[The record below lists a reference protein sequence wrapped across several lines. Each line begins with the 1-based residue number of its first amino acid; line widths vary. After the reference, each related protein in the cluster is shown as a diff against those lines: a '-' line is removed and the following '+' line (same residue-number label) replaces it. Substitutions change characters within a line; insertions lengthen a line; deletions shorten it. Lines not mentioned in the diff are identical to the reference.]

1 MLGVVVKSA
10 GEEGPKDE
18 VQMERKPR
26 TIVIESAKRP
36 SSTSRPCLPP
46 GGVFEMKS
54 TRSWMVSVGLALT
67 LALSGATSIAL
78 LTPGVASAQ
87 DLTEARRVRIA
98 RRLALSTVSIIAGS
112 STGSGFVVS
121 QERWI
126 ITNYHVI
133 EGVARVGTVQVR
145 FGSGTTL
152 SARILE
158 TDQSHD
164 LALLEVAGGHVPSP
178 PLEMADSDDVEVGQQ
193 VLAFGSPFGLDG
205 TLTEGIVSARRDV
218 DGVGGG
224 MAHRLIQTDAP
235 INPGNSGGPLVDHRG
250 RVIGVNTA
258 ILSPGPSSGSL
269 GIGFAVPANYVRDF
283 LDDVRERVH
292 GRDGQTIAS
301 IGPTTPTPVTAT
313 TPTTPAVSSSPVFL
327 GVVGEDYA
335 QGSLTGVRVTRV
347 VTGSPAQRA
356 GIVGADEP
364 PPALISRLGVAWTGH
379 IITAV
384 DGQPL
389 RTVAELDAYLSTREP
404 GQRVRLSV
412 RLGSGSLSGDT
423 TVTLEAPR

>member
-1 MLGVVVKSA
+1 VPPNK
-10 GEEGPKDE
+10 KDE
-18 VQMERKPR
+18 
-26 TIVIESAKRP
+26 
-36 SSTSRPCLPP
+36 
-46 GGVFEMKS
+46 MKL
-54 TRSWMVSVGLALT
+54 TRSWTVSVALSLAVLLTGATT
-67 LALSGATSIAL
+67 LALPSTTA
-78 LTPGVASAQ
+78 AQ

-98 RRLALSTVSIIAGS
+98 RTLARSTVSILAGP
-112 STGSGFVVS
+112 STGSGFVVGS
-121 QERWI
+121 ERWI

-133 EGVARVGTVQVR
+133 EGVARTAMVQVR

-152 SARILE
+152 PARILE

-164 LALLEVAGGHVPSP
+164 LALLEVSGGHVPSP

-218 DGVGGG
+218 PGVGGG
-224 MAHRLIQTDAP
+224 MARNLIQTDAP

-250 RVIGVNTA
+250 HVIGVNTA
-258 ILSPGPSSGSL
+258 ILSPGPSAGSL
-269 GIGFAVPANYVRDF
+269 GIGFAVPANYVREFVDR
-283 LDDVRERVH
+283 VRDR
-292 GRDGQTIAS
+292 GRTDE
-301 IGPTTPTPVTAT
+301 GPAVATTVGSH
-313 TPTTPAVSSSPVFL
+313 TPTTVPTTTPSTTPGSPVFL
-327 GVVGEDYA
+327 GVVGEDYT
-335 QGSLTGVRVTRV
+335 QGTVTGVRVTRV

-364 PPALISRLGVAWTGH
+364 PPALISRLGVPWTGH

-384 DGQPL
+384 DGQAL
-389 RTVAELDAYLSTREP
+389 RTVGELDAYLSTREP

-412 RLGSGSLSGDT
+412 RLGTGSLSGDT

>member
-1 MLGVVVKSA
+1 MSASNGACGLPRVVSTVSRK
-10 GEEGPKDE
+10 KDD
-18 VQMERKPR
+18 M
-26 TIVIESAKRP
+26 KR
-36 SSTSRPCLPP
+36 
-46 GGVFEMKS
+46 
-54 TRSWMVSVGLALT
+54 TRSWTLSLSLALAVAPVA
-67 LALSGATSIAL
+67 LALS
-78 LTPGVASAQ
+78 TPSAAHAQ

-98 RRLALSTVSIIAGS
+98 RRLARSTVSILAGA

-121 QERWI
+121 TERWI

-133 EGVARVGTVQVR
+133 EGVPRGSTVQVR

-164 LALLEVAGGHVPSP
+164 LALLEVATGHVPSP

-218 DGVGGG
+218 PGVGGG

-258 ILSPGPSSGSL
+258 ILSPGPSTGSL

-283 LDDVRERVH
+283 LDDVRERARTH
-292 GRDGQTIAS
+292 DA
-301 IGPTTPTPVTAT
+301 PTVATTTTTATTSVTAT
-313 TPTTPAVSSSPVFL
+313 TDTTPAPTSPVFL
-327 GVVGEDYA
+327 GVVGEDYST
-335 QGSLTGVRVTRV
+335 GTVNGVRVLRV
-347 VTGSPAQRA
+347 ATGSPAQRA
-356 GIVGADEP
+356 GIVGRDEP
-364 PPALISRLGVAWTGH
+364 PPALIARLGVAWTGH
-379 IITAV
+379 IITAI
-384 DGQPL
+384 DGHPL
-389 RTVAELDAYLSTREP
+389 RTVAELDAYLSTRAP

-412 RLGSGSLSGDT
+412 RLGSGSLGGDT
-423 TVTLEAPR
+423 TVTLGAPR

>member
-1 MLGVVVKSA
+1 
-10 GEEGPKDE
+10 
-18 VQMERKPR
+18 
-26 TIVIESAKRP
+26 
-36 SSTSRPCLPP
+36 
-46 GGVFEMKS
+46 MKIW
-54 TRSWMVSVGLALT
+54 RSWMASGALSVAVL
-67 LALSGATSIAL
+67 LSGAMSPL
-78 LTPGVASAQ
+78 LAPHTAAAQ
-87 DLTEARRVRIA
+87 DLTEARRIRIA
-98 RRLALSTVSIIAGS
+98 HRLARSTVSILAGP

-133 EGVARVGTVQVR
+133 EGVVRTGSVQVR

-152 SARILE
+152 SARIIE

-178 PLEMADSDDVEVGQQ
+178 PLEMGDSDDVEVGQQ

-218 DGVGGG
+218 PGVGGG
-224 MAHRLIQTDAP
+224 MARNLIQTDAP
-235 INPGNSGGPLVDHRG
+235 INPGNSGGPLVDRRG

-258 ILSPGPSSGSL
+258 ILSPGPSAGSL

-283 LDDVRERVH
+283 LDDVRDRVR
-292 GRDGQTIAS
+292 GRHDTQA
-301 IGPTTPTPVTAT
+301 VAT
-313 TPTTPAVSSSPVFL
+313 TTTTTTTTTTSATPPRPTSPVFL
-327 GVVGEDYA
+327 GLVGEDYT
-335 QGSLTGVRVTRV
+335 QGGVSGVRVTRV
-347 VTGSPAQRA
+347 VSGSPAQRA

-384 DGQPL
+384 DGRAL
-389 RTVAELDAYLSTREP
+389 HGVAELDAYLSTRQP

-423 TVTLEAPR
+423 TVTLEAPH